1 MPELGPTTRLA
12 VGRTVMAADRT
23 LMAWVRTSL
32 SMFSFGF
39 TLYKIIQGLEEGV
52 TALPIDLHP
61 ARAGM
66 ILSGLGIISISIGI
80 IEYHVIIGHVRKIMP
95 YKHWRY
101 SLIMAYLMLLTGIAI
116 FFGIMMRLL

>member
-23 LMAWVRTSL
+23 LMAWIRTAL

-39 TLYKIIQGLEEGV
+39 TIYKIIQGLEDGV
-52 TALPIDLHP
+52 TSLPIDLHP

-66 ILSGLGIISISIGI
+66 ILSGLGVISISIGI
-80 IEYHVIIGHVRKIMP
+80 VEYYVIVGHIRKIMP
-95 YKHWRY
+95 YAHWRY
-101 SLIMAYLMLLTGIAI
+101 SIIIAVLILFVGIAI
-116 FFGIMMRLL
+116 FFGIMMRLV